1 MEICICL
8 LYIISIVVLIA
19 IVYNNRNLYEG
30 FKISHG
36 DNKDLT
42 EPGKSFPVK
51 WGKGFPAR
59 WGEKSNDYNAVN
71 KQNCNLSR
79 ISPTNANDN
88 FGGYG
93 NNSTTALYNEKNDL
107 NYERMVADLFG
118 NYTDP
123 NKEKNEMCA
132 PPSLCKIQAV
142 KNKFTCGCGN
152 NVGKCFETL
161 SNKVTG
167 KKDAKE
173 NAEVV
178 EGFANKHDSL
188 NGIFYTDYGGGEKYI
203 PCGECQDGFIK
214 NVFGKC
220 EKRCTNC
227 KTYTTDHPNML
238 QKIDNDRENRFKG
251 CSDCSSCGE
260 CQDCDNQC
268 KCKNRME
275 NMCDNCMRCKHCNS
289 CRTRRKNSYFN
300 MSELGGDY
308 LKL

>member
-1 MEICICL
+1 MDN
-8 LYIISIVVLIA
+8 S
-19 IVYNNRNLYEG
+19 VYNNRHLSEG
-30 FKISHG
+30 FQISHS

-42 EPGKSFPVK
+42 EPGKSFPVR
-51 WGKGFPAR
+51 WGK
-59 WGEKSNDYNAVN
+59 KSQDYNSTVR
-71 KQNCNLSR
+71 QNIDLSL
-79 ISPTNANDN
+79 ISATNPDYN
-88 FGGYG
+88 FGGLG
-93 NNSTTALYNEKNDL
+93 NNSKTTMYDEKKDL

-123 NKEKNEMCA
+123 NIEMNESCA

-152 NVGKCFETL
+152 NVGKCFDTL
-161 SNKVTG
+161 SRKITG
-167 KKDAKE
+167 KIDAKE
-173 NAEVV
+173 NKEVV
-178 EGFANKHDSL
+178 EGFANKYDSL
-188 NGIFYTDYGGGEKYI
+188 NGVFYTDYGGGEKYI

-214 NVFGKC
+214 NVFGQC

-227 KTYTTDHPNML
+227 KTYTTDQTNML
-238 QKIDNDRENRFKG
+238 QKIDNDRENRFRG
-251 CSDCSSCGE
+251 CGDCSSCGE

-275 NMCDNCMRCKHCNS
+275 NMCDNCMRCKYCNS